1 MLKEVVQHIKP
12 LNMHVNIPQPCH
24 ENWAEMSPT
33 QRGAFCQKC
42 AIDVIDFSKKT
53 PEEVKE
59 TLLNN
64 SGKHLCGRFRK
75 SQLHELNSDYT
86 TWKNQGKRTFQ
97 SKFMWACL
105 LVFGMTLFTGCDWN
119 PANASEIMINNALQ
133 TNHIEPADSL
143 KTIPMSTD
151 TTETEIY
158 PDQFEVGEIAY
169 PLEETLL
176 GEPMLQPEEMIQGNI
191 ITPTCEKD
199 TVEVKEPNNPMMKGR
214 MTPPDQFENYL
225 KDSLRI
231 NPVTQEDTVETTNN
245 IQYFNTHIYPNPSN
259 GRFKLSL
266 QTQRKGAYTVRV
278 YDLQGKIIQEADK
291 GMIRAGEQCIIGLNL
306 TAFQNGYYLVEIQ
319 LNQEKQTLKIEKFE
333 R

>member
-1 MLKEVVQHIKP
+1 
-12 LNMHVNIPQPCH
+12 MHVNIPQPCH

-33 QRGAFCQKC
+33 QKGAFCQKC
-42 AIDVIDFSKKT
+42 AVDVIDFSKKSA
-53 PEEVKE
+53 EEVKE

-86 TWKNQGKRTFQ
+86 IWKNQGKRTFQ

-105 LVFGMTLFTGCDWN
+105 LAFGMTLFTGCDWN
-119 PANASEIMINNALQ
+119 PANASEIMI
-133 TNHIEPADSL
+133 TNTMPTGHTEPADSL

-151 TTETEIY
+151 TTETETF

-169 PLEETLL
+169 PPEEVLL
-176 GEPMLQPEEMIQGNI
+176 GEPVLQPEEMIQGNI

-199 TVEVKEPNNPMMKGR
+199 TVKVEEPKPPVVMGR
-214 MTPPDQFENYL
+214 MASPDQFEDYL
-225 KDSLRI
+225 NESLKTPPT
-231 NPVTQEDTVETTNN
+231 NQGDTVEIRNDV
-245 IQYFNTHIYPNPSN
+245 QHFNTRIYPNPSN

-266 QTQRKGAYTVRV
+266 QTETKGAYTVRI
-278 YDLQGKIIQEADK
+278 YDLQGKMIQESDK
-291 GMIRAGEQCIIGLNL
+291 GQMLAEEKRIIGVNL
-306 TAFQNGYYLVEIQ
+306 DAFPNGYYLIEIQ
-319 LNQEKQTLKIEKFE
+319 FNTEKQTLKIEKYE